1 MDVDQFVAL
10 RGQMDG
16 ETLMGYFSPI
26 TRPDDEGVIANWQDP
41 MLKVVRLQ
49 DYSRLLA
56 LVQHF
61 IYAQWEDFGLSLSEN
76 ASCSVIKK

>member
-1 MDVDQFVAL
+1 MDVGQFVAL

-56 LVQHF
+56 LVKHF
-61 IYAQWEDFGLSLSEN
+61 ICALSEN